1 MIKIIESLNKESL
14 TILTP
19 WKMVAT
25 YEKHPEEIEFYD
37 STEEDCMNKIA
48 DAQTKYGKCTWY
60 SGCNDEYYVDGE
72 YVEPTDNLYESNT
85 EDYRNENKIVE
96 LISILS
102 KASNILDDKELKD
115 FINEQSNNNW
125 NIPQDINDYI
135 ETLKNIVF

>member
-25 YEKHPEEIEFYD
+25 YEKHPEEIEFYG
-37 STEEDCMNKIA
+37 SNEEDCMNKIA

-60 SGCNDEYYVDGE
+60 SGCNDEYYIDGQ
-72 YVEPTDNLYESNT
+72 YVEPTDNLYESDNQNN
-85 EDYRNENKIVE
+85 YKNKIIE
-96 LISILS
+96 LISILT
-102 KASNILDDKELKD
+102 KASNILDNEELIK

-125 NIPQDINDYI
+125 NVPQDINDYI
-135 ETLKNIVF
+135 EALRNIIY